1 MPKIRKITRK
11 ITLRPSPVTVTEAIE
26 LSKQRY
32 RTGRDSL
39 TSEQVDQL
47 IASFDLAWE
56 KALIHLAVAAG
67 LRRVDI
73 VNLKRRDF
81 DPATGSLTYYEK
93 KKHRTRTIMIPSAA
107 AIQSVKIHLNSCRKS
122 EWLFP
127 SPLLGPNYEK
137 AHVSD
142 KQAYD
147 MFNEH
152 LDLVKIRRRPFH
164 SLRATCIK
172 LCENAGW
179 SSTETA
185 ELVGDTVRVIQ
196 EHYSTPSD
204 EQMAAVATTKP
215 IV

>member
-1 MPKIRKITRK
+1 MAKLAKIKRK
-11 ITLRPSPVTVTEAIE
+11 ITLRPGPVTVTQAIE
-26 LSKQRY
+26 ASKERY

-39 TSEQVDQL
+39 TQEQVDQL
-47 IASFDLAWE
+47 LASFDLAWE

-67 LRRVDI
+67 LRRIDI

-81 DPATGSLTYYEK
+81 DPATGRLTYYEK
-93 KKHRTRTIMIPSAA
+93 KKHRTRTIVIPSSAA
-107 AIQSVKIHLNSCRKS
+107 VQSVRIHLNSCRKS

-127 SPLLGPNYEK
+127 SPLNGLNYEK

-142 KQAYD
+142 RQAYD

-152 LDLVKIRRRPFH
+152 LIKCGIRPRPFH
-164 SLRATCIK
+164 ALRATCIK
-172 LCENAGW
+172 LCEKAGW
-179 SSTETA
+179 TSTETA

-204 EQMAAVATTKP
+204 EQMASVATSKP